1 MYFDDF
7 QSPIK
12 LVPGRI
18 LTSSFRRS
26 VVDDEKNAY
35 TRNQLAATSGS
46 WSKWTL
52 KMAIMAGRYIA
63 LAASPKFFFEIFF
76 WPFFLGFG
84 AAIAAAIAR

>member
-1 MYFDDF
+1 M
-7 QSPIK
+7 
-12 LVPGRI
+12 
-18 LTSSFRRS
+18 TSGFRRS

-35 TRNQLAATSGS
+35 TRNQMAATSGS

-76 WPFFLGFG
+76 GRFFGVWGGDRCRDRSITTL
-84 AAIAAAIAR
+84 